1 MYYTYV
7 LISIKDE
14 KNYTGYSKNLKLRFK
29 QHQDGMVEST
39 KNRRPRVL
47 IYYSPNEML
56 QEAIPI
62 HRDYFT
68 G

>member
-39 KNRRPRVL
+39 KNRRPLVFNL
-47 IYYSPNEML
+47 L
-56 QEAIPI
+56 
-62 HRDYFT
+62 FT
-68 G
+68 Q